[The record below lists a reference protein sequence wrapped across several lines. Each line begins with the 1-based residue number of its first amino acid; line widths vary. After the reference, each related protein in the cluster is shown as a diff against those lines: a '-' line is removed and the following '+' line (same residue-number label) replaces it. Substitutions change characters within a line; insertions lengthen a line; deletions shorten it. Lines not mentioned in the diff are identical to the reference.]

1 MKNKKTNQNRIARRF
16 RYYALSLCVYLIL
29 AVSGIYAEAERI
41 VSLNGSITE
50 IIFALGSGDKVVGCD
65 TSSFYPEKALSL
77 PKIGYQRALSA
88 EGILSLSPDLILGT
102 DEAGPPTVLQQLEFT
117 GKKALIQKTD
127 YSLAG
132 VVEKIQF
139 VGKAIGKEKEAE
151 KLTLEIEK
159 QISKSGKEKSW
170 KKLPVILF
178 IYARGQ
184 GTVNVAGKETAGDE
198 MIRQINAKNSITEF
212 SGYKPINPESVFT
225 NFPNLILIPS
235 KSLESLGGEAG
246 LWNLQ
251 GFNQIPVQK
260 RVPIVQM
267 DDLLLLGFSAR
278 FGEAVTSLKAKVKA
292 VYKE

>member
-1 MKNKKTNQNRIARRF
+1 MKNRKTNHKVIMKKL
-16 RYYALSLCVYLIL
+16 RYLALSLCLYSVL

-65 TSSFYPEKALSL
+65 TSSLYPEKAQAL

-88 EGILSLSPDLILGT
+88 EGILSLNPDLILGT
-102 DEAGPPTVLQQLEFT
+102 DEAGPPNVLQQLEST
-117 GKKALIQKTD
+117 GKKTLIQKTD

-132 VVEKIQF
+132 VVGKIQF

-151 KLTLEIEK
+151 KLILEIKK
-159 QISKSGKEKSW
+159 QITKSEKDKAW

-178 IYARGQ
+178 VYARGQ

-212 SGYKPINPESVFT
+212 SGYKAINPESVFT
-225 NFPNLILIPS
+225 NFPNVLLIPT

-246 LWNLQ
+246 LWKLQ
-251 GFNQIPVQK
+251 GFNQIPVEK
-260 RVPIVQM
+260 RVPIVPM

-292 VYKE
+292 AYKE